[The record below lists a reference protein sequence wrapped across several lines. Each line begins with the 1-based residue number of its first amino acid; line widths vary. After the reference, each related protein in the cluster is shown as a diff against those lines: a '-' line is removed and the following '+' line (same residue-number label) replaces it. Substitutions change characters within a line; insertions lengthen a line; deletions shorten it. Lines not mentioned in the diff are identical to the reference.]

1 MRLGDILVARG
12 LVTAAQVEEAV
23 ERQKSQGGR
32 LGENLIALGFLGE
45 ADLQA
50 VIHDTPPTPRSLEE
64 MGVSRGVLI
73 SLLLKFMHVRKFET
87 PRELSEA
94 LKLPPTL
101 VRQLLDD
108 IGSQGM
114 VETLGSAGGGAGI
127 GQENRYTLTSR
138 GREEANDA
146 IDRNQYLGPVP
157 VSLFQYQEQ
166 VLKQRITN
174 EVTDGQALEEC
185 FKGMLIPDWL
195 LRKIGPA
202 VNAGRSVLLYGP
214 PGNGKTS
221 IATRLGEIF
230 KHIVY
235 IPYAVEVEGQIIKVY
250 DEAIH
255 QLPFSE
261 EDQAALDRAGT
272 GIRREQFDLRWVP
285 CRRPM
290 VITGGELTLE
300 MLDLSYSED
309 AKFYEAPLHMKAIN
323 GTMIIDDFGRQLV
336 SPEALLNRW
345 IVPMESRIDFLKMH
359 NGKTFQIPFD
369 ELIIFSTNMEPNDL
383 MDGAFLRRIPY
394 KIGLDEPPVEDYRQ
408 VFNLVARGAGL
419 EVDED
424 TFNFIVDNVKSG
436 GHLLAY
442 YQPKFIIDQVVSACK
457 YEGIPPAMDRD
468 KVRDALENLYVQP
481 TGKERPGA
489 AAH

>member
-23 ERQKSQGGR
+23 ERQKTQGGR
-32 LGENLIALGFLGE
+32 LGENLVGMGLVTAEDLE
-45 ADLQA
+45 A
-50 VIHDTPPTPRSLEE
+50 VNRDTPPSPRSVED
-64 MGVSRGVLI
+64 MGVSRAVLMG
-73 SLLLKFMHVRKFET
+73 LVLKFMHVRKLET
-87 PRELSEA
+87 PRDLGEA
-94 LKLPPTL
+94 LKLPPTV
-101 VRQLLDD
+101 VRALLDD
-108 IGSQGM
+108 VGQQGL
-114 VETLGSAGGGAGI
+114 VETLGSAGGAGL
-127 GQENRYTLTSR
+127 GQENRYALTSR
-138 GREEANDA
+138 GRDEANDA
-146 IDRNQYLGPVP
+146 LDRNQYMGPAP

-166 VLKQRITN
+166 VLRQRITN
-174 EVTDGQALEEC
+174 EVTDATALEKC
-185 FKGMLIPDWL
+185 FEGMLIPDWL

-202 VNAGRSVLLYGP
+202 INAGRSILLYGP

-221 IATRLGEIF
+221 IATRLGDVF

-235 IPYAVEVEGQIIKVY
+235 IPYAIEVEGQIIKVF

-261 EDQAALDRAGT
+261 EEREALERAGT
-272 GIRREQFDLRWVP
+272 GIRREQFDQRWVP

-290 VITGGELTLE
+290 VVVGGELTLE
-300 MLDLSYSED
+300 MLDLAYSDD

-369 ELIIFSTNMEPNDL
+369 EMIVFSTNMEPGDL

-394 KIGLDEPPVEDYRQ
+394 KIGLDEPPVDDFRH
-408 VFNLVARGAGL
+408 VFKAVARGAGL
-419 EVDED
+419 ELADDAFDFVVDH
-424 TFNFIVDNVKSG
+424 VKKG

-442 YQPKFIIDQVVSACK
+442 YQPKFIVDQVVAACK
-457 YEGIPPAMDRD
+457 YEGTTPVLD
-468 KVRDALENLYVQP
+468 KGKLLDALENLYVQQ
-481 TGKERPGA
+481 TGKEEG
-489 AAH
+489 